1 MLSNFVEV
9 SNRLIEVR
17 HGLEDAESELALAE
31 ADYVDSLVGSA
42 VNELLGI
49 LESDGTLTERDVRL
63 IVGDVARRV
72 SQL

>member
-9 SNRLIEVR
+9 SNRLIEAR
-17 HGLEDAESELALAE
+17 HGLEEAESELALAE